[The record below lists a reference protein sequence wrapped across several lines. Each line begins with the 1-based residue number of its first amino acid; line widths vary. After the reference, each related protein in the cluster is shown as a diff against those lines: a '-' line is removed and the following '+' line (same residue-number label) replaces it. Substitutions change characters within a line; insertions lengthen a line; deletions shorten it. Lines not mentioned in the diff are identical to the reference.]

1 MDKSA
6 VYHQNAL
13 LKDILLS
20 KDTHGG
26 LFKLND
32 LKYSQKSGADIT
44 ILLKDEQT
52 NKKEFRKLIP

>member
-1 MDKSA
+1 MDKAA

-20 KDTHGG
+20 KDSHGG

-44 ILLKDEQT
+44 ILLKE
-52 NKKEFRKLIP
+52 E